1 MGGEEE
7 MTGPTRELVGLGMH
21 RWEVEPPLDEDDG
34 LCEVHVEL
42 TWPEVGLDVVT
53 MPEIDGVALDVL
65 PWVWEVHEELVEAT
79 VGLVAVLKVV
89 AGEDEVQGVLT
100 AGPAVEV
107 VTLALEVLDWE

>member
-1 MGGEEE
+1 MGAEEE
-7 MTGPTRELVGLGMH
+7 VTGPTRELMGLGMH
-21 RWEVEPPLDEDDG
+21 RWEVEPPLD
-34 LCEVHVEL
+34 
-42 TWPEVGLDVVT
+42 EVGLDVVT